1 MKSLNE
7 LGGLRAFRVDTIT
20 FGPET
25 DSEGNSIAHIAIPE
39 NFLPIAMTGKIGA
52 LLIPATGSLTQNP
65 TQTIEFCS
73 NFVRGSHGTSFD
85 LATWTGWNAN
95 IGEKGYTAP
104 ELRINTDLTYDIVGV
119 EGFTDIVYG
128 EDEVEGSYATAKPDT
143 PLYIIGVNTSLN
155 QKN

>member
-20 FGPET
+20 FGP
-25 DSEGNSIAHIAIPE
+25 DSDADGNIIAHIAIPE
-39 NFLPIAMTGKIGA
+39 NFLPIALTGKIGA

-73 NFVRGSHGTSFD
+73 NFVRNAQGTSFNS
-85 LATWTGWNAN
+85 ATWTGWNAS
-95 IGEKGYTAP
+95 IGEKSYTTT
-104 ELRINTDLTYDIVGV
+104 ELRITTDMTIDDIDA
-119 EGFTDIVYG
+119 EGFTDIILRKNESG
-128 EDEVEGSYATAKPDT
+128 RNYATAKPEI

-155 QKN
+155 QEN